1 MLRTHCLHSDH
12 CFYYCRFRFCCCRWM
27 CVIDPDPELL
37 LFCSNLLLG
46 TFSES
51 IFICGSEIIGC
62 NSSCASMPTFF
73 FSCVLR
79 RCLKIGEMFG
89 TIVGVECESAVKKFS
104 FQQCE
109 QRVGTNS
116 FAFVQATETISW
128 MCLVRVPKKSDYN
141 QTHIS

>member
-1 MLRTHCLHSDH
+1 MRESWLIRLW
-12 CFYYCRFRFCCCRWM
+12 YA
-27 CVIDPDPELL
+27 L
-37 LFCSNLLLG
+37 CS
-46 TFSES
+46 SA
-51 IFICGSEIIGC
+51 GC
-62 NSSCASMPTFF
+62 AARLASAPRATA
-73 FSCVLR
+73 SVARLASAPRVAVLR